1 MSSLSSASTDA
12 EVWSAYD
19 DNASFEEDAS
29 PAKAAAFITA
39 CRILL
44 RRRPQGMTIEGRQVN
59 FEAGTISAELAR
71 ARTWLALNGSA
82 NGGSVRF
89 LDFSGIR
96 DQG

>member
-1 MSSLSSASTDA
+1 MSSLSSASSNA
-12 EVWSAYD
+12 AVWQSYD

-44 RRRPQGMTIEGRQVN
+44 RRRPNMVSAEGVAAS
-59 FEAGTISAELAR
+59 FDSGPVETELAR
-71 ARTWLALNGSA
+71 ARSWLALNRQG

-89 LDFSGIR
+89 LDFGGIR
-96 DQG
+96 D

>member
-1 MSSLSSASTDA
+1 MSSLSSASTNDQVRA
-12 EVWSAYD
+12 AFD

-29 PAKAAAFITA
+29 PAKAAAFLTA

-44 RRRPQGMTIEGRQVN
+44 RRRPSSVN
-59 FEAGTISAELAR
+59 TDGVMVTFDPGPVEAELVR

-96 DQG
+96 D